1 MPHGLGIDV
10 TKKEIRVFVNKD
22 GEHIFYLCFDENGE
36 ETKRVDKQNQFTDIK
51 SQIFLRL

>member
-10 TKKEIRVFVNKD
+10 TKKDIRVFVNKD